1 MSHTI
6 SRYVYE
12 TMTIFIYYILIFAI
26 FGYFFQL
33 RMICFII
40 DGFLNDVCA
49 QTPLHGF
56 TMCMDHVLQDTTEH
70 MADGKEKDD
79 IIEQLQMCKTNCAFM
94 SVAINRTVDF
104 AKSTSDIALTPK
116 IEPVSIS
123 DSMQW
128 AVTCLK
134 AFRPNVSITVVP
146 LPDDVC
152 DVIVTDKHWLMENVL
167 CYLSNAVKYSANGHV
182 TVSASLLD
190 CENGL
195 KPQSSTR
202 KKCGAGGSRRK
213 SYSFR
218 TLEVHPESG
227 VARSIVEVGCNS
239 SEGEI
244 VSSASPCQ
252 MLCISVDDEGIGI
265 SDDKKSS
272 LFKPFQQTM
281 RLAGGTGLGL
291 YSLSKRVE
299 VLKGSF
305 GVEDR
310 TDGRQG
316 SRFWF
321 SIPYLPDEESTD
333 MVMSLKHSDSSVDN
347 CSFYVPSTGGSGEGV
362 GSLSALIVEDSIV
375 ISKSTKRMLEKSG
388 YKVDVAENGAIGL
401 EKMKAKVYSV
411 VIMDLQMPVM
421 DGLEATRRM
430 RLLEGDK
437 EFQAS
442 GKRQQFIIGSSAN
455 GADDVMKEAMDSGMD
470 MFVEK
475 PFSMSTLTQCQQK
488 LMLSVSEDL
497 V

>member
-1 MSHTI
+1 
-6 SRYVYE
+6 
-12 TMTIFIYYILIFAI
+12 
-26 FGYFFQL
+26 
-33 RMICFII
+33 
-40 DGFLNDVCA
+40 
-49 QTPLHGF
+49 
-56 TMCMDHVLQDTTEH
+56 MDHVLQDTTEH
-70 MADGKEKDD
+70 MADGKEKED

-116 IEPVSIS
+116 MEPVSIT

-134 AFRPNVSITVVP
+134 AFQPNVSIAVVP
-146 LPDDVC
+146 LPAGIC

-167 CYLSNAVKYSANGHV
+167 CYLSNAVKYSASGHV
-182 TVSASLLD
+182 TVSASLD
-190 CENGL
+190 NIKTTCDEKSVGL
-195 KPQSSTR
+195 VDSPASDTFR
-202 KKCGAGGSRRK
+202 KGGSRKK
-213 SYSFR
+213 SISLRSLDVY
-218 TLEVHPESG
+218 PESG
-227 VARSIVEVGCNS
+227 VVRRMFTAGSS
-239 SEGEI
+239 SEDNEGVVE
-244 VSSASPCQ
+244 
-252 MLCISVDDEGIGI
+252 MLRITVEDEGIGI

-305 GVEDR
+305 GVVDR
-310 TDGRQG
+310 TDGQQG

-321 SIPYLPDEESTD
+321 SIPYSPDE
-333 MVMSLKHSDSSVDN
+333 SVDFV
-347 CSFYVPSTGGSGEGV
+347 SSSLVRGGSCDNIDSKV
-362 GSLSALIVEDSIV
+362 CSASLVSNDDLTSPNILACPTALVVEDSIV
-375 ISKSTKRMLEKSG
+375 ISKSTKKMLEKGG

-430 RLLEGDK
+430 RLLEG
-437 EFQAS
+437 EQSFQAS
-442 GKRQQFIIGSSAN
+442 GKCKQYVIGASAN
-455 GADDVMKEAMDSGMD
+455 GADDVMREAMESGMN

-475 PFSMSTLTQCQQK
+475 PFSMSMLAQYQQGE
-488 LMLSVSEDL
+488 MLKVMDK
-497 V
+497 VV

>member
-1 MSHTI
+1 
-6 SRYVYE
+6 
-12 TMTIFIYYILIFAI
+12 
-26 FGYFFQL
+26 
-33 RMICFII
+33 
-40 DGFLNDVCA
+40 
-49 QTPLHGF
+49 
-56 TMCMDHVLQDTTEH
+56 
-70 MADGKEKDD
+70 
-79 IIEQLQMCKTNCAFM
+79 
-94 SVAINRTVDF
+94 
-104 AKSTSDIALTPK
+104 
-116 IEPVSIS
+116 
-123 DSMQW
+123 
-128 AVTCLK
+128 
-134 AFRPNVSITVVP
+134 
-146 LPDDVC
+146 
-152 DVIVTDKHWLMENVL
+152 
-167 CYLSNAVKYSANGHV
+167 
-182 TVSASLLD
+182 
-190 CENGL
+190 
-195 KPQSSTR
+195 
-202 KKCGAGGSRRK
+202 
-213 SYSFR
+213 
-218 TLEVHPESG
+218 
-227 VARSIVEVGCNS
+227 
-239 SEGEI
+239 
-244 VSSASPCQ
+244 

>member
-1 MSHTI
+1 M
-6 SRYVYE
+6 
-12 TMTIFIYYILIFAI
+12 
-26 FGYFFQL
+26 
-33 RMICFII
+33 
-40 DGFLNDVCA
+40 
-49 QTPLHGF
+49 
-56 TMCMDHVLQDTTEH
+56 
-70 MADGKEKDD
+70 
-79 IIEQLQMCKTNCAFM
+79 
-94 SVAINRTVDF
+94 
-104 AKSTSDIALTPK
+104 
-116 IEPVSIS
+116 EPVSIT

-134 AFRPNVSITVVP
+134 AFQPNVSIAVVP
-146 LPDDVC
+146 LPADIC
-152 DVIVTDKHWLMENVL
+152 DSIVTDKHWLMENVL
-167 CYLSNAVKYSANGHV
+167 CYLSNAVKYSASGHV
-182 TVSASLLD
+182 TVSASLFEYSNDPSTIMDDARSNASD
-190 CENGL
+190 C
-195 KPQSSTR
+195 ST
-202 KKCGAGGSRRK
+202 A
-213 SYSFR
+213 SFVSKAQ
-218 TLEVHPESG
+218 VHPELEDYRNG
-227 VARSIVEVGCNS
+227 
-239 SEGEI
+239 I
-244 VSSASPCQ
+244 VSRGSEDDAIVSNGPPCH
-252 MLCISVDDEGIGI
+252 MLRITVEDEGIGI

-316 SRFWF
+316 SQFWF
-321 SIPYLPDEESTD
+321 SIPYSPEEGSVDSVSTFYNQGEVSND
-333 MVMSLKHSDSSVDN
+333 DTSICRSDVAPLLKLDSSGNVVE
-347 CSFYVPSTGGSGEGV
+347 SPT
-362 GSLSALIVEDSIV
+362 ALVVEDSIV
-375 ISKSTKRMLEKSG
+375 ISKSTKRMLEKGG

-455 GADDVMKEAMDSGMD
+455 GADDVMRDALDSGMN

-475 PFSMSTLTQCQQK
+475 PFSMSILARCQ
-488 LMLSVSEDL
+488 LNAMLEVDDE